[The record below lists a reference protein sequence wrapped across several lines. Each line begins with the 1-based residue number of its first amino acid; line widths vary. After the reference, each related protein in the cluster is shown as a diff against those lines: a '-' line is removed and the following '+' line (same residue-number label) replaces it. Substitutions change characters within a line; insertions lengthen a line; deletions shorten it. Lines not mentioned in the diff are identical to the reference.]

1 MAAVTS
7 MSKATPL
14 DRKKVG
20 DVYLAND
27 RGYAAHWMTYWNYLL
42 RNDYGGT
49 GFITGGRQQVTSW
62 LYLALLE
69 NKPYNQFVSELVAP
83 TKESR
88 GFIDGIV
95 WRGTGNASQTRQI
108 QFSRNISQVFLG
120 INMKCASCHDSFIDR
135 WTLKEAHGLA
145 TIYAEKPVELERCDK
160 PTGEM
165 MVACWLFPELGQID
179 ASKPRDERLKQL
191 AGLMTHPENGRIQ
204 RTIVNRLW
212 AQLMGRGIVYPV
224 DAMNIEPW
232 SENLLDLLAN
242 HLVESGYDLKSFLR
256 LIATSRICQSR
267 ADIREDGNSA
277 YVFRGSVRKRMTAEQ
292 FLDTIRFVTG
302 VWLKADGAAKLSTE
316 KDPAKLARSV
326 FLASLSR
333 ELTATEMNVAK
344 VLLGN
349 APAAEQ
355 IGDFPWSVFMFT
367 GFHYI
372 N

>member
-1 MAAVTS
+1 
-7 MSKATPL
+7 
-14 DRKKVG
+14 
-20 DVYLAND
+20 
-27 RGYAAHWMTYWNYLL
+27 
-42 RNDYGGT
+42 
-49 GFITGGRQQVTSW
+49 
-62 LYLALLE
+62 
-69 NKPYNQFVSELVAP
+69 
-83 TKESR
+83 
-88 GFIDGIV
+88 
-95 WRGTGNASQTRQI
+95 
-108 QFSRNISQVFLG
+108 
-120 INMKCASCHDSFIDR
+120 
-135 WTLKEAHGLA
+135 
-145 TIYAEKPVELERCDK
+145 
-160 PTGEM
+160 
-165 MVACWLFPELGQID
+165 
-179 ASKPRDERLKQL
+179 
-191 AGLMTHPENGRIQ
+191 
-204 RTIVNRLW
+204 
-212 AQLMGRGIVYPV
+212 MGRGIVYPV